1 MFSASRSKTFLHSS
15 ANPLSDVNDF
25 ERQLQELFGAVKT
38 MIKMG
43 NKKDAIDLLQANYE
57 AVKEQIDVGAK
68 GMEQAAILDIIVLGY
83 MLVGDLKLV
92 RSLIDMVT
100 RLLHECCILL
110 NSYSFFWSFTVII
123 SSRVVNT

>member
-1 MFSASRSKTFLHSS
+1 
-15 ANPLSDVNDF
+15 
-25 ERQLQELFGAVKT
+25 
-38 MIKMG
+38 MIKMR

-92 RSLIDMVT
+92 RSLLDMVT
-100 RLLHECCILL
+100 PLLHEHCICHSDLA
-110 NSYSFFWSFTVII
+110 NYVYC
-123 SSRVVNT
+123 

>member
-1 MFSASRSKTFLHSS
+1 MLHSS
-15 ANPLSDVNDF
+15 SSPSGDENDF
-25 ERQLQELFGAVKT
+25 ERQLQELFNAVKT
-38 MIKMG
+38 MIKMR

-92 RSLIDMVT
+92 RSLLDMVT
-100 RLLHECCILL
+100 PLLHEHCICHPDLA
-110 NSYSFFWSFTVII
+110 NYVYC
-123 SSRVVNT
+123 

>member
-1 MFSASRSKTFLHSS
+1 MISACRSKTFLHSS

-100 RLLHECCILL
+100 HLLHECCILL

-123 SSRVVNT
+123 SVRVVNT

>member
-1 MFSASRSKTFLHSS
+1 
-15 ANPLSDVNDF
+15 
-25 ERQLQELFGAVKT
+25 

-92 RSLIDMVT
+92 RSLLDMVT
-100 RLLHECCILL
+100 PLLHEHCICHPDLA
-110 NSYSFFWSFTVII
+110 NYVYC
-123 SSRVVNT
+123 